1 MIPARPVR
9 CKGRRK
15 GDEDMA
21 EARLKAG
28 LWVKAA
34 LRLGDVDGRP
44 GMVLRRGDPD
54 SGSVLVVVRSPDGV
68 SVLSAVRSGD
78 GEAAWMRS
86 TGEAA
91 VTDAEADAYVERQVN
106 RDPDLW
112 VLEFTGPDLS
122 PPFDAKI
129 V

>member
-1 MIPARPVR
+1 M
-9 CKGRRK
+9 G
-15 GDEDMA
+15 

-34 LRLGDVDGRP
+34 LRLGDLDGRP
-44 GMVLRRGDPD
+44 GLVLRRGDAD
-54 SGSVLVVVRSPDGV
+54 SGSVLVVVRGPQGV
-68 SVLSAVRSGD
+68 SVLSPVRAGD
-78 GEAAWMRS
+78 GEAAWIRS
-86 TGEAA
+86 TGDGA
-91 VTDAEADAYVERQVN
+91 VTDEVADGYVARQVA

-122 PPFDAKI
+122 PPFEAKI

>member
-1 MIPARPVR
+1 
-9 CKGRRK
+9 
-15 GDEDMA
+15 MA

-54 SGSVLVVVRSPDGV
+54 SGSVLVVVRCPAGA
-68 SVLSAVRSGD
+68 SVLSPIRSGSGD
-78 GEAAWMRS
+78 AAWVRG

-91 VTDAEADAYVERQVN
+91 VTDEVADSYVQRQVS

-112 VLEFTGPDLS
+112 VIEFTGPDLS
-122 PPFDAKI
+122 PPFEASI